1 MKGERFLEYK
11 YTLCF
16 IKKGEQILM
25 LNRVKSPWMGIWN
38 GVGGKIEK
46 GEEPKESVL
55 REIME
60 ETGIPLS
67 DVEYKGVVTWI
78 VDGSRTGGMH
88 VFLAEVPKDFEYRT
102 PISTDE
108 GILDWKK
115 ISWILHPDNL
125 GLANLKY
132 FLPQMLEDSNTYN
145 HKFVYE
151 NGNVTDYSGEPME
164 EFVNV

>member
-1 MKGERFLEYK
+1 MEYK
-11 YTLCF
+11 YTICF

-55 REIME
+55 REILE
-60 ETGIPLS
+60 ETGISLK
-67 DVEYKGVVTWI
+67 DVDYKGVVTWL
-78 VDGSRTGGMH
+78 VDGIRTGGMH
-88 VFLAEVPKDFEYRT
+88 AFVAEIPETFEYHT
-102 PISTDE
+102 PVSTDE
-108 GILDWKK
+108 GILAWKN
-115 ISWILHPDNL
+115 ISWILHPENL
-125 GLANLKY
+125 GLANVKY

-145 HKFVYE
+145 HQFIYE
-151 NGNVTDYSGEPME
+151 NGNVVDYSVTPLE

>member
-1 MKGERFLEYK
+1 MEYK
-11 YTLCF
+11 YTICF

-25 LNRVKSPWMGIWN
+25 LNRIKSPWMGIWN

-67 DVEYKGVVTWI
+67 DVEYKGVVTWM
-78 VDGSRTGGMH
+78 VDGLITGGMH
-88 VFLAEVPKDFEYRT
+88 AFLAEVPKDFEYHT

-125 GLANLKY
+125 GMANLKY
-132 FLPQMLEDSNTYN
+132 FLLKMLEDSNTYN

-151 NGNVTDYSGEPME
+151 NGNVADYSAEPME

>member
-1 MKGERFLEYK
+1 
-11 YTLCF
+11 
-16 IKKGEQILM
+16 M
-25 LNRVKSPWMGIWN
+25 LNRIKSPWMGIWN

-67 DVEYKGVVTWI
+67 DVEYKGVVTWM
-78 VDGSRTGGMH
+78 VDGLITGGMH
-88 VFLAEVPKDFEYRT
+88 AFLAEVPKDFEYHT

-125 GLANLKY
+125 GMANLKY
-132 FLPQMLEDSNTYN
+132 FLLKMLEDSNTYN

-151 NGNVTDYSGEPME
+151 NGNVADYSAEPME